1 MDLALTLGFT
11 DNQLWLTTPKHQAC
25 LIGPASFNLDINA
38 AVYKT
43 HPPTSSVMLS
53 AGVIPLRLGNE
64 SISLTEQCVKEVL
77 ALLPQKVSPITLVS
91 FSLITLAFISTKN
104 TFMIICFSI
113 KKWFKDNHFSTC
125 CVTIV
130 IPKYGKL
137 LYVLP
142 NHTPSPLGWIKLG
155 YRCCCDLPICWF
167 VKLLCQ
173 MFSAV
178 FMSLLYFVYAGE
190 KNKWLK

>member
-1 MDLALTLGFT
+1 MLHFNLHNALYISDTHQLDLALTLGFT

-25 LIGPASFNLDINA
+25 LIGPASFDLDINA

-53 AGVIPLRLGNE
+53 AGVIPIRLGNE
-64 SISLTEQCVKEVL
+64 SISLSEQSVKEVL

-113 KKWFKDNHFSTC
+113 KNGSRIITF
-125 CVTIV
+125 
-130 IPKYGKL
+130 L
-137 LYVLP
+137 L
-142 NHTPSPLGWIKLG
+142 
-155 YRCCCDLPICWF
+155 
-167 VKLLCQ
+167 
-173 MFSAV
+173 AV
-178 FMSLLYFVYAGE
+178 SQ
-190 KNKWLK
+190 